1 MHERLA
7 GGVMAFSGK
16 VENLRG
22 VCAARLRR
30 RLGDG
35 LERLRGGAWT
45 VVQTAMSV
53 GLAWYLAS
61 MLLGSERPVIAVI
74 AAVICVGALAGQTLR
89 RAAEW
94 LLGLAVGLSVA
105 GTVMHLIGTGPFQ
118 TAIIV
123 GAAMAVAL
131 VVRSGIM
138 FVTEAGVSATLVATL
153 DPSTYGLSPDRL
165 LEALVGGA
173 AALAVSA
180 LVPSNPKA
188 RVERASRR
196 ILEDLAV
203 VYKDVAD
210 ALAEGDAGRAEFA
223 LDEARRMDERVASLR
238 ETLDD
243 GFQIARY
250 APPRRRC
257 LDYLGYH
264 AAAVDQLDLA
274 VRNTRV
280 LARAGVNLVRE
291 RGDST
296 LDPPGAVRDLA
307 LAVETLSQY
316 LESPEHPLD
325 TRRFA
330 LEAARRATD
339 ILEERSDLETSVL
352 VGQIRST
359 SFDLLR
365 ASGMGSDEALETFK
379 ESTKAEE
386 KEPETASCGIRMIS
400 SFAKIAESSR

>member
-1 MHERLA
+1 M
-7 GGVMAFSGK
+7 VFSGM
-16 VENLRG
+16 VEDIAR
-22 VCAARLRR
+22 VCVARSRR

-35 LERLRGGAWT
+35 MERLRSGAWP

-61 MLLGSERPVIAVI
+61 LLLGNERPVIAAI

-94 LLGLAVGLSVA
+94 ILGLTVGLSVA
-105 GTVMHLIGTGPFQ
+105 GIATHVIGTGPLQ
-118 TAIIV
+118 TAVMV

-165 LEALVGGA
+165 VEALVGGA

-203 VYKDVAD
+203 VYKDISD
-210 ALAEGDAGRAEFA
+210 ALAEGDVGRSEFA
-223 LDEARRMDERVASLR
+223 LDEARRLDHRVASLR

-250 APPRRRC
+250 APPRRR
-257 LDYLGYH
+257 YLGHLGYY

-280 LARAGVNLVRE
+280 LARAGVDLVRE
-291 RGDST
+291 RGEAT
-296 LDPPGAVRDLA
+296 PELPGAARDLA

-330 LEAARRATD
+330 LEAARRATGV
-339 ILEERSDLETSVL
+339 LEKRNDLETSVL

-359 SFDLLR
+359 AFDLLR
-365 ASGMGSDEALETFK
+365 ASGMDSDEALEAFN
-379 ESTKAEE
+379 ESTALGER
-386 KEPETASCGIRMIS
+386 EPKTEAVG
-400 SFAKIAESSR
+400 

>member
-1 MHERLA
+1 MK
-7 GGVMAFSGK
+7 GGGMKPSVVFED
-16 VENLRG
+16 VRG
-22 VCAARLRR
+22 VCVARLRR
-30 RLGDG
+30 RLEDG
-35 LERLRGGAWT
+35 FERLRGGAWP

-61 MLLGSERPVIAVI
+61 FLIGSERPVIAAI

-105 GTVMHLIGTGPFQ
+105 GVVMHLIGTGPFQ
-118 TAIIV
+118 TAVIV

-153 DPSTYGLSPDRL
+153 DPSTYGVSPDRL
-165 LEALVGGA
+165 VEALIGGM
-173 AALAVSA
+173 AALFVSA
-180 LVPSNPKA
+180 FVPSNPKA
-188 RVERASRR
+188 RVKRASRR
-196 ILEDLAV
+196 ILEDLVV
-203 VYKDVAD
+203 VYRDVAG
-210 ALAEGDAGRAEFA
+210 ALDDGDLERSEFA
-223 LDEARRMDERVASLR
+223 LEEARRMDERVAALR

-257 LDYLGYH
+257 LGYLGYY
-264 AAAVDQLDLA
+264 ADAVDQLDLA

-280 LARAGVNLVRE
+280 LARSGVDLVRE
-291 RGDST
+291 SGEAPRE
-296 LDPPGAVRDLA
+296 LPEAVRDLA
-307 LAVETLSQY
+307 LAVQELSRY

-330 LEAARRATD
+330 LDAARKATSV
-339 ILEERSDLETSVL
+339 LEKKNDLETAVL
-352 VGQIRST
+352 VGQVRST
-359 SFDLLR
+359 SCDVLR
-365 ASGMGSDEALETFK
+365 ASGMEPSEAIEVFREL
-379 ESTKAEE
+379 KASAGGE
-386 KEPETASCGIRMIS
+386 KVRSAG
-400 SFAKIAESSR
+400 

>member
-1 MHERLA
+1 
-7 GGVMAFSGK
+7 
-16 VENLRG
+16 
-22 VCAARLRR
+22 
-30 RLGDG
+30 
-35 LERLRGGAWT
+35 
-45 VVQTAMSV
+45 
-53 GLAWYLAS
+53 

-105 GTVMHLIGTGPFQ
+105 GLVMHLIGTGPLQ

-196 ILEDLAV
+196 ILEDLVV
-203 VYKDVAD
+203 VYEDVAD
-210 ALAEGDAGRAEFA
+210 ALAEGDVGRAEFA
-223 LDEARRMDERVASLR
+223 LDEARRMDEKVASLR

-257 LDYLGYH
+257 LGYLGYH

-280 LARAGVNLVRE
+280 LARAGVNLVHE

-296 LDPPGAVRDLA
+296 LGLPGAVRDLA

-316 LESPEHPLD
+316 LESPKHPLD

-330 LEAARRATD
+330 LEAARRATCA
-339 ILEERSDLETSVL
+339 LEERSDLETSVL

-365 ASGMGSDEALETFK
+365 ASGMDSDEALENFK
-379 ESTKAEE
+379 ESTAARPKAPG
-386 KEPETASCGIRMIS
+386 KERSKVEPVG
-400 SFAKIAESSR
+400 

>member
-1 MHERLA
+1 MKPSVVFED
-7 GGVMAFSGK
+7 V
-16 VENLRG
+16 RG
-22 VCAARLRR
+22 VCVARLRR
-30 RLGDG
+30 RLEDG
-35 LERLRGGAWT
+35 FERLRGGAWP

-61 MLLGSERPVIAVI
+61 FLIGSERPVIAAI

-105 GTVMHLIGTGPFQ
+105 GVVMHLIGTGPFQ
-118 TAIIV
+118 TAVIV

-153 DPSTYGLSPDRL
+153 DPSTYGVSPDRL
-165 LEALVGGA
+165 VEALIGGM
-173 AALAVSA
+173 AALFVSA
-180 LVPSNPKA
+180 FVPSNPKA
-188 RVERASRR
+188 RVKRASRR
-196 ILEDLAV
+196 ILEDLVV
-203 VYKDVAD
+203 VYRDVAG
-210 ALAEGDAGRAEFA
+210 ALDDGDLERSEFA
-223 LDEARRMDERVASLR
+223 LEEARRMDERVAALR

-257 LDYLGYH
+257 LGYLGYY
-264 AAAVDQLDLA
+264 ADAVDQLDLA

-280 LARAGVNLVRE
+280 LARSGVDLVRE
-291 RGDST
+291 SGEAPRE
-296 LDPPGAVRDLA
+296 LPEAVRDLA
-307 LAVETLSQY
+307 LAVQELSRY

-330 LEAARRATD
+330 LDAARKATSV
-339 ILEERSDLETSVL
+339 LEKKNDLETAVL
-352 VGQIRST
+352 VGQVRST
-359 SFDLLR
+359 SCDVLR
-365 ASGMGSDEALETFK
+365 ASGMEPSEAIEVFREL
-379 ESTKAEE
+379 KASAGGE
-386 KEPETASCGIRMIS
+386 KVRSAG
-400 SFAKIAESSR
+400 

>member
-1 MHERLA
+1 
-7 GGVMAFSGK
+7 MAFSGK
-16 VENLRG
+16 VENLRE

-35 LERLRGGAWT
+35 FERLRGGAWP

-74 AAVICVGALAGQTLR
+74 ASVICVGALSGQTLR

-105 GTVMHLIGTGPFQ
+105 GIVMHLIGTGPFQ
-118 TAIIV
+118 TAVIV
-123 GAAMAVAL
+123 GAAMSVAL

-153 DPSTYGLSPDRL
+153 DPSTYGASPDRL

-173 AALAVSA
+173 AALTVSA
-180 LVPSNPKA
+180 LVPGNPKS

-203 VYKDVAD
+203 VYRDIAE
-210 ALAEGDAGRAEFA
+210 ALADGSADRAEFA
-223 LDEARRMDERVASLR
+223 LDEARRMDERVAALR

-250 APPRRRC
+250 APPRRGC
-257 LDYLGYH
+257 LGYLGYY

-274 VRNTRV
+274 VRDTRV
-280 LARAGVNLVRE
+280 LARAGVNLARTKE
-291 RGDST
+291 ETPSE
-296 LDPPGAVRDLA
+296 LPGAVGDLA
-307 LAVETLSQY
+307 LAVEALSNY

-325 TRRFA
+325 TRHFA
-330 LEAARRATD
+330 LEAAKRATSA
-339 ILEERSDLETSVL
+339 LEEKSDLETSVL

-365 ASGMGSDEALETFK
+365 ASGMGCDEALEIFGGA
-379 ESTKAEE
+379 TKAEE
-386 KEPETASCGIRMIS
+386 KEPE
-400 SFAKIAESSR
+400 KESVG

>member
-1 MHERLA
+1 
-7 GGVMAFSGK
+7 MAFSE
-16 VENLRG
+16 VMEEFRE
-22 VCAARLRR
+22 VCVARLRR

-35 LERLRGGAWT
+35 LERLRGGAWP

-61 MLLGSERPVIAVI
+61 ILLGNDRPVIAAI

-105 GTVMHLIGTGPFQ
+105 GIATHVIGTGPLQ
-118 TAIIV
+118 TAVMV

-131 VVRSGIM
+131 VVRSGVM
-138 FVTEAGVSATLVATL
+138 FVTEAGVSATLVSTL

-188 RVERASRR
+188 RVEKASRR
-196 ILEDLAV
+196 ILEDLVV
-203 VYKDVAD
+203 VYRDVAD
-210 ALAEGDAGRAEFA
+210 ALAEGDIGRSEFA
-223 LDEARRMDERVASLR
+223 LEEARRMDERVSSLR

-250 APPRRRC
+250 APPRRRH
-257 LDYLGYH
+257 LGYLGYH
-264 AAAVDQLDLA
+264 AAAADPLDLA

-280 LARAGVNLVRE
+280 LARAGVDFVRE
-291 RGDST
+291 KGEEIPAKLPDS
-296 LDPPGAVRDLA
+296 ARDLA
-307 LAVETLSQY
+307 RATEALAAY
-316 LESPEHPLD
+316 LESPEHPTD
-325 TRRFA
+325 TRHFA
-330 LEAARRATD
+330 LEAARKATKV
-339 ILEERSDLETSVL
+339 LEEKNDLETSVL
-352 VGQIRST
+352 VGQTRST

-365 ASGMGSDEALETFK
+365 ASGMEYDEAREVFDEATK
-379 ESTKAEE
+379 EK
-386 KEPETASCGIRMIS
+386 KPETAS
-400 SFAKIAESSR
+400 E